1 MLTGGAHH
9 QQSESWPRDLG
20 IEILKNRKRIFNIR
34 TAPGS
39 ARLGHSKVAARR
51 GTPPLHLD
59 TSLGDAQQLSRLVL
73 GENAGDV
80 VVNHDYLVNLA
91 KPLFGKHADGGR

>member
-9 QQSESWPRDLG
+9 QQSEFWPRDLG
-20 IEILKNRKRIFNIR
+20 IEILENRKRIFNIR

-39 ARLGHSKVAARR
+39 ARLGHAEVAPRS
-51 GTPPLHLD
+51 GTPALHLD

-80 VVNHDYLVNLA
+80 VVNHNNFVDLA
-91 KPLFGKHADGGR
+91 KPLFGKHADG